1 MSARTTEG
9 TPSRTSLSSQPSGPK
24 LRQRRWAIIASGGAH
39 SLHDGYT
46 DSLYVLLPL
55 WAETFGLSYAQIGL
69 LKTLF
74 SGAMAGF
81 QIPAGILAEW
91 IGERR
96 LLALG
101 TAMLGVGYA
110 GFGATGGLA
119 GLVFCL
125 LFAGLGSSVQ
135 HPLASSVI
143 ARAFGS
149 GGHRAALGVYNFMGD
164 LGKVVFPAAMAMA
177 IAFMGWEYGSFAF
190 GCFAIAAGIAIFFV
204 LQRLDL
210 GNRPT
215 GPVAPAKEQGPGSAP
230 GWGIRQQRG
239 FALLSSI
246 GIIDSIARAGFLTFL
261 PFLLTARG
269 ADVKMIGFALAL
281 TFAGGAGGKLLC
293 GLMAQRFGIIRSVVV
308 TEFVTGAMIIILV
321 ALPVVWIM
329 PLLPLLG
336 VALNGT
342 SSVLYGTVSDF
353 ADPDRQSRTFGL
365 FYTMVVGASAA
376 APVAYG
382 LLSDIIGL
390 EGALRAC
397 GAIAFLTLPL
407 CTMLQP
413 ALAALR
419 IDENA

>member
-1 MSARTTEG
+1 MSGRETEEA
-9 TPSRTSLSSQPSGPK
+9 SRHHSGPK
-24 LRQRRWAIIASGGAH
+24 SRQRRWAIIASGGAH
-39 SLHDGYT
+39 TLHDGYT
-46 DSLYVLLPL
+46 DTLYVLLPL
-55 WAETFGLSYAQIGL
+55 WSEAFGLSYAQIGL

-81 QIPAGILAEW
+81 QVPAGILAEW

-101 TAMLGVGYA
+101 TIMLGAGYA

-119 GLVFCL
+119 GLVVCL
-125 LFAGLGSSVQ
+125 LFAGLGSSAQ
-135 HPLASSVI
+135 HPLASSII
-143 ARAFGS
+143 ARTCGS

-164 LGKVVFPAAMAMA
+164 VGKVVFPATMA
-177 IAFMGWEYGSFAF
+177 IAVAYAGWEFGSLVF
-190 GCFAIAAGIAIFFV
+190 GCFAMAAGIAVFF
-204 LQRLDL
+204 LLRRLDL
-210 GNRPT
+210 GSRPADRAALT
-215 GPVAPAKEQGPGSAP
+215 REHDPDSAK

-239 FALLSSI
+239 FALLSGI
-246 GIIDSIARAGFLTFL
+246 GVIDSVARAGFLTFL

-269 ADVKMIGFALAL
+269 ADVKMIGLALAL
-281 TFAGGAGGKLLC
+281 TFAGGAAGKLLC

-321 ALPVVWIM
+321 ALPIAWIM
-329 PLLPLLG
+329 PLLPVLG

-353 ADPDRQSRTFGL
+353 ADPDRRSRTFGL
-365 FYTMVVGASAA
+365 FYTMIVGASAA
-376 APVAYG
+376 APVSYG
-382 LLSDIIGL
+382 LISDVVGL

-397 GAIAFLTLPL
+397 GAIVFLTLPL
-407 CTMLQP
+407 CIMLRP

-419 IDENA
+419 IEENA